1 MAADVIYTGRGLS
14 TKLPT
19 DSGNAMQGLANFV
32 AKAEETKFNVFQKNK
47 DAFMKMTDVDPV
59 MFLTTANQATQA
71 KLLDDFNKEAAQ
83 IYKNSGGFPSM
94 EEMQRI
100 QAKKNFLISKQQEM
114 QSDMERYLADRE
126 AISRDINGNLDKD
139 EFTQREQGY
148 FGGGRYGESPL
159 SASPLDVGLY
169 LNRDVNKAQG
179 TPTPEYKTIK
189 IGGVD
194 QKVTISKSATEPEAR
209 DYIGRLMVS
218 NPRIAKG
225 IVKEIQQLKTTAPQ
239 EYVRIFDKTGDGTV
253 DQYEEKEAGYVSNPI
268 IKYAQD
274 KYWQNAIKTDE
285 SKPSGLGSEDNT
297 DVNISVFKGF
307 GKDIKYRPTETRDA
321 GTFGQTPYKT
331 FHDLNVPVQDVNVKE
346 IRVLNPD
353 GESVRKNPGAI
364 TADLVGYDEEKDEF
378 IFIATKDFY
387 DLESYTGAK
396 GKDLRFAVKRA
407 DLPEKYDE
415 WEILK
420 NGQKTKV
427 GVKPRQAPAAVTQPT
442 APRKKVL
449 KDGKWVYPD
458 EVTQ

>member
-1 MAADVIYTGRGLS
+1 MADVIYTGRGLS

-94 EEMQRI
+94 EEMQQI

-179 TPTPEYKTIK
+179 TPTSEYKTIK

-274 KYWQNAIKTDE
+274 KYWQNAIKVDE
-285 SKPSGLGSEDNT
+285 SKPSGLGTNRGDIDNT
-297 DVNISVFKGF
+297 ISVSLGGQQVKLLPAQKRTVALNYGGEVRNDLYSF
-307 GKDIKYRPTETRDA
+307 GGNKTLFDFPTEGARALWDTYSDPPMAGGSNIKAQLVDYDA
-321 GTFGQTPYKT
+321 TKDTLIVRTVSGNDVLGYESGQLIEIDASK
-331 FHDLNVPVQDVNVKE
+331 VQDVDKLPLT
-346 IRVLNPD
+346 LNGKTTNLGALRQGKQKQLPKS
-353 GESVRKNPGAI
+353 GELDN
-364 TADLVGYDEEKDEF
+364 L
-378 IFIATKDFY
+378 
-387 DLESYTGAK
+387 
-396 GKDLRFAVKRA
+396 
-407 DLPEKYDE
+407 
-415 WEILK
+415 
-420 NGQKTKV
+420 
-427 GVKPRQAPAAVTQPT
+427 
-442 APRKKVL
+442 
-449 KDGKWVYPD
+449 
-458 EVTQ
+458 